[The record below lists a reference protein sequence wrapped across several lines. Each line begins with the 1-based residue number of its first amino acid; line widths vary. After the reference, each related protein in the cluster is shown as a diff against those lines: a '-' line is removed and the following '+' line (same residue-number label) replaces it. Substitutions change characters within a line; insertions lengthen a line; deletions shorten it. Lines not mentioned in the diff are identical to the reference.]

1 VARPSTGTN
10 ASSAAFRP
18 WDTRSQEVRRVC
30 EKRAMLTWAIIFL
43 ILALIAGAFGFTD
56 LAKGAAAIAKVL
68 FFIFLALFVI
78 LVALSLLGIAVT

>member
-1 VARPSTGTN
+1 
-10 ASSAAFRP
+10 
-18 WDTRSQEVRRVC
+18 
-30 EKRAMLTWAIIFL
+30 MLTWAIIFL